1 MNIVTLI
8 LLGLILLGAI
18 IGFYNRVN
26 LGLPVLRLFP
36 YFLLFQFLYQLI
48 ASLYSFVLTE
58 HASNHFIFNVA
69 LPINILYFG
78 ALFHGVLKH
87 AIKRKVVIVGTALN
101 LLFFVVDLLF
111 IQDISF
117 LMTYPRTTMSVS
129 LVIYSLLYFHEIIT
143 SDDGY
148 DTNPARNA
156 SFWIVTGIF
165 FFYLSSTLT
174 IIFWNYFVVNNVY
187 FGAVM
192 LRVFAFILYSMY
204 IAGILL
210 HKPTD
215 RIR

>member
-1 MNIVTLI
+1 MNIVTVI
-8 LLGLILLGAI
+8 LLGLILLGAA
-18 IGFYNRVN
+18 IGFYNRDN
-26 LGLPVLRLFP
+26 LRLPVLKLFP

-58 HASNHFIFNVA
+58 HASNHFIFNIS
-69 LPINILYFG
+69 LPVNMLYFG
-78 ALFHGVLKH
+78 ILFHGIVKQPV
-87 AIKRKVVIVGTALN
+87 KRKVIIVGTILN
-101 LLFFVVDLLF
+101 LLFFFIDLLF
-111 IQDISF
+111 VQDISF

-129 LVIYSLLYFHEIIT
+129 LVIYSLLFFHEVIT
-143 SDDGY
+143 SDSGY
-148 DTNPARNA
+148 DINPARNA

-174 IIFWNYFVVNNVY
+174 IIFWSYFVVNNEY

-215 RIR
+215 EIR